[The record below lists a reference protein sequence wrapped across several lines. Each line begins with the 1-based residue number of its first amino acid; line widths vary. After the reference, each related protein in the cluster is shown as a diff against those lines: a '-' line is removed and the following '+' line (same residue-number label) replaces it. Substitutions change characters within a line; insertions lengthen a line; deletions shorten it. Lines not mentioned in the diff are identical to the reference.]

1 MERMNR
7 QPMPNGGMDKL
18 DALWAEYRDAC
29 PDPESS
35 TNFMPTLW
43 QKIEARRV
51 ETTSVF
57 RRMAQAWV
65 VAALALTVL
74 IAVLLP
80 RLQRDPVYSASTYV
94 EILDDAHSNDAVD
107 LLAGGEVE

>member
-7 QPMPNGGMDKL
+7 QPMEDNL
-18 DALWAEYRDAC
+18 DGLWAEYRAAC
-29 PDPESS
+29 PDPEPSA
-35 TNFMPTLW
+35 NFMPMLW

-57 RRMAQAWV
+57 RHMVQAWV
-65 VAALALTVL
+65 MAALALTVF
-74 IAVLLP
+74 IAVLIP

-94 EILDDAHSNDAVD
+94 EVLDDAHSNDAVD